1 MKILPFNNYVLCKP
15 LNKNKKTKQVGN
27 IVFEVDDLVIY
38 EVLDMRIKTDK
49 ELPIILKI
57 GDKVISNA
65 TGTSIYDKDDRY
77 VLLNIDNIVAKVID

>member
-15 LNKNKKTKQVGN
+15 LNKSKQIKQVGN
-27 IVFEVDDLVIY
+27 IVFEADDLVIY

-49 ELPIILKI
+49 EPPIILKI

-77 VLLNIDNIVAKVID
+77 VLLNIDNIIAKVID